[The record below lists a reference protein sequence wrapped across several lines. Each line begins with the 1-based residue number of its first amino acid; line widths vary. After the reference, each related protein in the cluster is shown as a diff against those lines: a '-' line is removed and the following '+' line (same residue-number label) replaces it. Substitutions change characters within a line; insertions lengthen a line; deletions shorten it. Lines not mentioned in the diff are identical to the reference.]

1 MDLAIILEEII
12 TAVYIEQGVQ
22 ELTRSFFSQI
32 YVSVD
37 HQLQLHIY
45 LW

>member
-12 TAVYIEQGVQ
+12 TVVYIEQGVQ

-37 HQLQLHIY
+37 HQLQLHLH